1 MKQEKGEKQVEI
13 IIPVGRNERAH
24 GSGAQPG
31 SAIGPRIFPHTAYLF
46 QRLHVITSPSYS
58 SVTIRSS
65 PCLPRSKKKSGKSS
79 RITLGILFKKKKRKK
94 GGKKNWKS
102 VRVSND
108 ISVGREGSVSFSQA
122 FINIRIDVTG
132 IGVERRVDRSKIVV
146 SAEFKLGNSPASRSH
161 AVRIPWRTPWTPCPY
176 FFPRQAPTSSSA
188 ETCSG
193 PSADN

>member
-1 MKQEKGEKQVEI
+1 M
-13 IIPVGRNERAH
+13 
-24 GSGAQPG
+24 
-31 SAIGPRIFPHTAYLF
+31 F
-46 QRLHVITSPSYS
+46 
-58 SVTIRSS
+58 
-65 PCLPRSKKKSGKSS
+65 
-79 RITLGILFKKKKRKK
+79 GILFKKKKREK

-161 AVRIPWRTPWTPCPY
+161 AVRIP
-176 FFPRQAPTSSSA
+176 
-188 ETCSG
+188 
-193 PSADN
+193 

>member
-1 MKQEKGEKQVEI
+1 MKQEKGEKQVDI
-13 IIPVGRNERAH
+13 IIRVGRNERAH

-58 SVTIRSS
+58 QFDPPLAS
-65 PCLPRSKKKSGKSS
+65 PVQKKKSGKSS

-161 AVRIPWRTPWTPCPY
+161 AVRIP
-176 FFPRQAPTSSSA
+176 
-188 ETCSG
+188 
-193 PSADN
+193 